1 MTRPQLLKPG
11 DTVAILSPAS
21 AVDPALIDGAVK
33 ALQSRGFNTKVMAH
47 ATGAQRHIFRKCR
60 RTSRRHAFGPVRSGS
75 ESYSMQPRRIR
86 SGGHARPAY
95 PQASMAHRI
104 QRYFRPSCPVAI
116 ARDNVHTW
124 LHGTAS
130 GGISGRRSGQPCIVS
145 DTMPRHAARIQ
156 FHHPPTVKARLC
168 ARTDDRRKSGSTG
181 GSDIHP
187 LRYAETRPYPR
198 H

>member
-1 MTRPQLLKPG
+1 MTRPRLLKPG

-47 ATGAQRHIFRKCR
+47 ATGRKGIYSASAGER
-60 RTSRRHAFGPVRSGS
+60 LDDMRSALS
-75 ESYSMQPRRIR
+75 DPAVKAIPMQPRRIR

-130 GGISGRRSGQPCIVS
+130 GGISGRRSSQPCIVS

-156 FHHPPTVKARLC
+156 LFHHPPTVKARLC
-168 ARTDDRRKSGSTG
+168 ARTDDREE
-181 GSDIHP
+181 IW
-187 LRYAETRPYPR
+187 RYWRV
-198 H
+198 